1 MPTIADL
8 FASEV
13 VFPSTEGMSEN
24 LRPSPE
30 LVAIAT
36 RLIDAYGRGDGEIMT
51 NLFSEDAAI
60 SYFGSGES
68 ESWRDNALRRGFSQY
83 IRQVPK
89 FRWNPEEIR
98 AFEAGSFGW
107 VETKGSIEGTENGR
121 SAQVRNT
128 MIFKLEKGVWKI
140 VHVHNSIPANN
151 AKSFG
156 YEPRGFEELLDA
168 ALASPFELG
177 QSGVATIMF
186 TDIADSTTIAKTI
199 GDTMWAE
206 VVGRHLHLMQ
216 KHISDGGGTA
226 VKSLGDGVMSSF
238 VSARAALLTAQN
250 IQQANTAETTE
261 PKLQI
266 RIGMH
271 TGEVITSDADHF
283 GTVVNK
289 AARVAALASPNEI
302 FVSDAT
308 QIMIGG
314 STDFHFTDQMS
325 VPLKG
330 LEGDHSISKL
340 SWRSD
345 D

>member
-1 MPTIADL
+1 M
-8 FASEV
+8 SEV
-13 VFPSTEGMSEN
+13 S
-24 LRPSPE
+24 RPSPE
-30 LVAIAT
+30 LVAIAR
-36 RLIDAYGRGDGEIMT
+36 RLIDAYGRGDGELMT
-51 NLFSEDAAI
+51 NLFSDDAAL
-60 SYFGSGES
+60 SYFGSAES
-68 ESWRDNALRRGFSQY
+68 ESWRDDALRRGFAQY
-83 IRQVPK
+83 IGEVPK
-89 FRWNPEEIR
+89 FRWNPEEIHG
-98 AFEAGSFGW
+98 FEAGPFGW
-107 VETKGSIEGTENGR
+107 VETKGSIEGIENGR
-121 SAQVRNT
+121 SAHIRNT
-128 MIFKLEKGVWKI
+128 IIFKLEKGFWKI
-140 VHVHNSIPANN
+140 VHVHNSIPVNN
-151 AKSFG
+151 AESFG
-156 YEPRGFEELLDA
+156 YEARGFEELLDA

-186 TDIADSTTIAKTI
+186 TDIAGSTTIAKTI

-206 VVGRHLHLMQ
+206 VVGRHLNLIQ

-238 VSARAALLTAQN
+238 ASARAALLTAQG
-250 IQQANTAETTE
+250 IQRANAAETTE

-308 QIMIGG
+308 QIMVGG

-325 VPLKG
+325 VRLKG
-330 LEGDHSISKL
+330 LEGEHPVSKL

-345 D
+345 N